1 MQRRKSYQRA
11 GGTPRL
17 FSNIEGQ
24 ARASS
29 RGGKVN
35 RPSTQPRVHRRSWLV
50 ETQSPDLTNNELV
63 DGFNRNSFR
72 AVRVARNQISEAED
86 STGGNR
92 QRTRV

>member
-1 MQRRKSYQRA
+1 MA
-11 GGTPRL
+11 GGDTVVR
-17 FSNIEGQ
+17 FN
-24 ARASS
+24 
-29 RGGKVN
+29 
-35 RPSTQPRVHRRSWLV
+35 
-50 ETQSPDLTNNELV
+50 NNELV